1 MEKSQVIY
9 PEMKLIKP
17 FLAPYAKANTKR
29 AIIQI
34 LNSVIP
40 YLILWGLMLWSLQ
53 YTYWI
58 TFGLAILAALF
69 LVRIFILFHD
79 CGHNSLFPS
88 KKTNQIVGFILG
100 VLVFTP
106 SEQWWRSHAIH
117 HASSGNL
124 DKRGIGDVMTLT
136 VDEYQSKSAIVKFG
150 YRLFRHPLVM
160 FLLGPIYMFLISHRI
175 ARPNLGKKETL
186 FQIYHNLALLAAIL
200 VMVTLIGWKG
210 FLIIQLPVIWMAGL
224 MGIWL
229 FFLQHQFDGVYWAT
243 SSEWNYVSSA
253 LQGASY
259 YELPKWMQ
267 WFSGN
272 IGFHHIHHLSPKV
285 PNYNLEACYKNG
297 EVFQTNIKKISFWEG
312 FKSIGLDLIDQKNDR
327 LIRFRDLKK
336 ESYRNLKTGTDK
348 SPVG

>member
-1 MEKSQVIY
+1 MEKTQEQY
-9 PEMKLIKP
+9 PDMKILKP
-17 FLAPYAKANTKR
+17 YLAPYTRASTKKA
-29 AIIQI
+29 IFQI
-34 LNSVIP
+34 VNSVIP
-40 YLILWGLMLWSLQ
+40 YLALWGLMIWSLQ
-53 YTYWI
+53 YSYWI
-58 TFGLAILAALF
+58 TSGLVIIAALF

-88 KKTNQIVGFILG
+88 KKTNQIVGFFLG

-124 DKRGIGDVMTLT
+124 DKRGVGDVMTLT
-136 VDEYQSKSAIVKFG
+136 VDEYLSKSRIEKLG

-175 ARPNLGKKETL
+175 PHPKLGKKETQ
-186 FQIYHNLALLAAIL
+186 FQIYHNLVLLAVIL
-200 VMVTLIGWKG
+200 FMGLVLGWKEY
-210 FLIIQLPVIWMAGL
+210 LIIQLPVIWLAGL

-229 FFLQHQFDGVYWAT
+229 FFLQHQFEGVYWA
-243 SSEWNYVSSA
+243 SSPDWNYVASA
-253 LQGASY
+253 LKGASY

-285 PNYNLEACYKNG
+285 PNYYLETCYENG
-297 EVFQTNIKKISFWEG
+297 EVFKNNVKKISFWEG
-312 FKSIGLDLIDQKNDR
+312 FNSIGLDLIDIQNNR
-327 LIRFRDLKK
+327 LIRFKDLKK
-336 ESYRNLKTGTDK
+336 PSIAN
-348 SPVG
+348 